1 MKRKIAARLSLALLL
16 AMTSTLAGC
25 FDYELFLDL
34 KADGSSRLRE
44 TLTTPNIMA
53 EAPTPGMLDNIKRP
67 IPTRQRLVKGDK
79 IILVEKVKISRLDRL
94 GARRVQYAVIRKEG
108 SLLEI
113 GDSLHRV
120 VITLLPTEDS
130 PATRGDFPDKP
141 LDPPPPPEPP
151 SDPNQAIAN
160 NLWRKSLDGH
170 FVNIR
175 LRLPGEITE
184 ARGVNIGST
193 RVDPTINQ
201 ARHEVNWAFPVWA
214 LVADNTRET
223 IVLTVDFDGRFAYST
238 QVLRVYG
245 GKNMVVQ
252 SQIFRPG
259 QPEPEEDFGRPKR
272 NKKSD
277 DGSDD
282 VDEDVDE
289 EGLEDASGEGEE
301 SNQPSQPASWPAP
314 ESRP

>member
-16 AMTSTLAGC
+16 ALTSSLVGC

-44 TLTTPNIMA
+44 TLTTPKVMD
-53 EAPTPGMLDNIKRP
+53 EAPIPSMLDNIKRP
-67 IPTRQRLVKGDK
+67 IPTRQRLVEGDNVV
-79 IILVEKVKISRLDRL
+79 LVEKVKISRLDRL
-94 GARRVQYAVIRKEG
+94 SARRVQYAVIRKEG

-113 GDSLHRV
+113 GASLHQV
-120 VITLLPTEDS
+120 VITLLPTDDA
-130 PATRGDFPDKP
+130 PAIRDEFPDKP

-151 SDPNQAIAN
+151 SEPNQAIAN

-175 LRLPGEITE
+175 LRLPGAITE
-184 ARGVNIGST
+184 ARGVNIGAT

-201 ARHEVNWAFPVWA
+201 ARDEVNWALPVWA

-238 QVLRVYG
+238 QVLRGYR

-252 SQIFRPG
+252 SQLFRPG

-272 NKKSD
+272 SKKSD
-277 DGSDD
+277 DESNDTGDAGDAESL
-282 VDEDVDE
+282 
-289 EGLEDASGEGEE
+289 EGDADEGEE
-301 SNQPSQPASWPAP
+301 ANQPSQPAWPAP
-314 ESRP
+314 EPRP